1 MTSMIRLF
9 RPVSLALVFA
19 VTTTSF
25 GNAAATETPID
36 SANLQQRLVARGIG
50 KGVKVTEVD
59 GTVVKG
65 ILVSIDADS
74 FQIAPKGATQPTRV
88 SNSQVHKFS
97 NDGLSTAGKIG
108 VGIAIGFGI
117 LVVLGI
123 ITMRTV

>member
-25 GNAAATETPID
+25 GNASATEAPID
-36 SANLQQRLVARGIG
+36 SANLQQKLVARGIG

-74 FQIAPKGATQPTRV
+74 FQITPKGATQPTRI

-97 NDGLSTAGKIG
+97 KDGLSTAGKIG
-108 VGIAIGFGI
+108 VGVAIGFGI
-117 LVVLGI
+117 LAVLGI
-123 ITMRTV
+123 IAMHTV